1 MAKKI
6 AMFVVALVLV
16 IGVSVGTSLLVEK
29 TEVPASTTIENGLS
43 AYELAVHYV

>member
-16 IGVSVGTSLLVEK
+16 IGVSVGTSLLVDK
-29 TEVPASTTIENGLS
+29 TEVPA
-43 AYELAVHYV
+43 